1 MELKIDKTTKILLG
15 AIALGLFLNAS
26 NVFIGKAYANDYDV
40 SGQGDSG
47 YVTGNIDTSSGSKN
61 VDGYLE
67 LEDGSQ
73 VYFDGEFTGD
83 GEVEGY
89 DENGNFYELEVD

>member
-1 MELKIDKTTKILLG
+1 MMSSDVIITK
-15 AIALGLFLNAS
+15 AF
-26 NVFIGKAYANDYDV
+26 ANDYDV